1 MILLLSIGLW
11 ESVSLMSCLVSCQDI
26 MSIVLNNSAVD
37 TSNLQTELDYTKEKL
52 ETCINKKEKE
62 YAVLW
67 NDWYKKCEECKYDKI
82 SYDKSY
88 NGMQNQIERLQPQ
101 LGDIKGKSMD
111 TPCAS
116 NTLDP
121 LTSPR
126 SSSNTKFAN
135 QSTTG
140 KPLLQPLRNHPV
152 VRQPNAFQSERQK
165 SSKTQFSLGVERINP
180 FKTSRE
186 ENFVSVNKVRASVRS
201 KLITISQ
208 PHVITKKDVNSDSNG
223 LSSTGVDNTA
233 KTRRPQ
239 LRSNTKNDRVPS
251 TSKSSC
257 IKYREVE
264 VEEHHRNLMLSKN
277 QKHIKEKAKKAFH
290 PPKPVPNSK
299 QRLHVLHM
307 DLCGPMRVRS
317 INGKQYILVIV
328 DDYSH
333 YTWVHFL
340 RSKDEAPE
348 VIKTFLK
355 KIQVL
360 LQAPVIIS
368 SAVRTPQQNG
378 VEERRN
384 RTLVEVSR
392 TMLIFSCAL
401 LFLWAEAIYCCI
413 LMKTV
418 LSLTVDLTNTI
429 RAINGGRKPDYLL
442 FHVFGLCYPERS
454 CMILGSLVV
463 PKLILA
469 SSLVILIILVLTDSS
484 KNRSCCSCKSESFF
498 TPIAVSSVE
507 EYVLTPTKFIRI
519 VSNVFQITSL
529 DVVDYG
535 PHNNKHDVFENPFA
549 PPSTSVADSFH
560 PSQLSGS
567 IEHAKCID
575 CEHMKTKNV
584 KEAMDDHA
592 RWDLD
597 SFARSASP
605 VKWLDED
612 VYVCQP
618 EGFIDADH
626 PSHVY
631 KLKKAL
637 YGLKQASRAWL
648 NQLRSTSKRL
658 KGSFVTYE
666 EPSIWVSGCRDSF
679 KSTSGGTQFLGE
691 KLVGW
696 SRRTEENK
704 AVTALSNSDESHKYV
719 SLSACCVQVISQ
731 NRRDLPRDTPL
742 DRVEV
747 LRYDW
752 KECYPGHEL
761 SPKQTQHGDN
771 EDALE

>member
-1 MILLLSIGLW
+1 MHRQSCKPEYEYEARKDICRRWSERLSRMEFRIQNGNGNVVAARDKGNGNRKNGNQVRYYNCRGMGHIVRNCTVRPRRRDVAYLQTQLLIAQWEEAGILLKREFDLW
-11 ESVSLMSCLVSCQDI
+11 LY
-26 MSIVLNNSAVD
+26 

-88 NGMQNQIERLQPQ
+88 NGMQNQIERLQAQ
-101 LGDIKGKSMD
+101 LGDIKVAYILNMIYENAKLRAQLFDKVSEQKDITKG
-111 TPCAS
+111 T
-116 NTLDP
+116 
-121 LTSPR
+121 
-126 SSSNTKFAN
+126 SSNTKFAN
-135 QSTTG
+135 QSTMG

-152 VRQPNAFQSERQK
+152 VRKPNAFQSERQK

-239 LRSNTKNDRVPS
+239 PRSNTKNDRVPS

-264 VEEHHRNLMLSKN
+264 TRVL
-277 QKHIKEKAKKAFH
+277 KAYGKK
-290 PPKPVPNSK
+290 PKA
-299 QRLHVLHM
+299 VLNFS
-307 DLCGPMRVRS
+307 LEVY
-317 INGKQYILVIV
+317 GKPSALEY
-328 DDYSH
+328 DSY
-333 YTWVHFL
+333 
-340 RSKDEAPE
+340 
-348 VIKTFLK
+348 
-355 KIQVL
+355 L
-360 LQAPVIIS
+360 LQFWVCYGDLQCGVGISHQS

-384 RTLVEVSR
+384 RTLVEVAR

-605 VKWLDED
+605 VKWLD
-612 VYVCQP
+612 VMVLVSC
-618 EGFIDADH
+618 
-626 PSHVY
+626 
-631 KLKKAL
+631 
-637 YGLKQASRAWL
+637 SR
-648 NQLRSTSKRL
+648 
-658 KGSFVTYE
+658 
-666 EPSIWVSGCRDSF
+666 
-679 KSTSGGTQFLGE
+679 
-691 KLVGW
+691 
-696 SRRTEENK
+696 
-704 AVTALSNSDESHKYV
+704 
-719 SLSACCVQVISQ
+719 
-731 NRRDLPRDTPL
+731 
-742 DRVEV
+742 
-747 LRYDW
+747 
-752 KECYPGHEL
+752 
-761 SPKQTQHGDN
+761 
-771 EDALE
+771 